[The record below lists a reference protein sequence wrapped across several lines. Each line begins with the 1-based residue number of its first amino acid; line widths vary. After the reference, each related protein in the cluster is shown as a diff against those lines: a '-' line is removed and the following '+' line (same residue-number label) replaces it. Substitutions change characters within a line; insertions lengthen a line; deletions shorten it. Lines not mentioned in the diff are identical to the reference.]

1 MNIEIITIEDLK
13 NFKQELLNT
22 IKELLKVD
30 DTKDHRWLKAKE
42 VKTLLSVSDNTLR
55 QLRIVGKLTRIRVG
69 RSYYYDKQQ
78 VLNLFT
84 ERSSND

>member
-1 MNIEIITIEDLK
+1 MNIEIITIEDLR
-13 NFKQELLNT
+13 NFRQELLTT

-30 DTKDHRWLKAKE
+30 DSDPKWLKAKE
-42 VKTLLSVSDNTLR
+42 VKNLLSVSDNTLR
-55 QLRIVGKLTRIRVG
+55 QLRIEGKLTRVRVG

-84 ERSSND
+84 ERRSND